1 MKAKFVLALL
11 ASTLVLPV
19 LAQTATPRLD
29 QREANQEKRIDQGVA
44 SGALTTREANTLE
57 RREDRLKANE
67 AAAKADGKVT
77 RAERVSLE
85 AEANRNSRVIHN
97 KKTNLR
103 HDFNHNGVTDHP
115 RR

>member
-1 MKAKFVLALL
+1 MKTKLILAVL
-11 ASTLVLPV
+11 ASTLALSV
-19 LAQTATPRLD
+19 LAQTTTPRLD
-29 QREANQEKRIDQGVA
+29 QREANQEQRIEKGVA

-57 RREDRLKANE
+57 KREDRLEANE

-77 RAERVSLE
+77 RAERARLQ
-85 AEANRNSRVIHN
+85 AEANRNSQAIRD

-103 HDFNHNGVTDHP
+103 HDFNHNGVTDRP